1 MGSVRSLEVLSA
13 LTSGASMDE
22 HKPARV
28 TGAASNDPNTPAN
41 NSLDLF
47 LRDVRAIAPLGRE
60 EEIVLARSAQGGD
73 LRARQRIVESNLR
86 LVIWVAK
93 RYRGQGLPLLDLVQE
108 GALGLIRA
116 VEKFDP
122 DRGFRFSTY
131 AAWWVRQAI
140 VRALADKSRLIR
152 LPVNLV
158 ELLDRVGSA
167 ERRLLGVHGREP
179 TVQELAELTGIGAER
194 LLALRGWA
202 QAPVSLDQPVGDD
215 GSSVLGEL
223 IPDEDTPSPLAIVI
237 AAGYAD
243 RVRRLLCTLSE
254 RERCVIE
261 LRYGLAG
268 EEPCSATEVAR
279 RLSVS
284 RERIRQIESRA
295 LERLQPL
302 VAPLDLGGPGS

>member
-1 MGSVRSLEVLSA
+1 
-13 LTSGASMDE
+13 MDE